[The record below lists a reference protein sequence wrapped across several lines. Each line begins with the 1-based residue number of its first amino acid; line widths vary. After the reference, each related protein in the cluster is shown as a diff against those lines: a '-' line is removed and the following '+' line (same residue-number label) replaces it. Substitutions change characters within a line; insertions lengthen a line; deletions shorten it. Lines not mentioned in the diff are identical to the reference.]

1 MQIITVPAGPL
12 RANSY
17 LLTEN
22 GRDAVL
28 IDCGGSEALAQARR
42 RGLRVAYV
50 LLTHGHF
57 DHVFGCAAAQEAGAK
72 VGCSEAERAFLEA
85 GPDLGLAMGL
95 SVPPFTVD
103 FTFRDGD
110 VLDLCGMR
118 FGVIASPG
126 HTPGGICLL
135 DRQDRLLFTGDS
147 VIEQTWM
154 QMDESLPMHVFL
166 DSLESLGKIR
176 SAFDYILTGHTRMCP
191 EDASLCEAQRR
202 AVTEVIN
209 GQDEGDMPYEW
220 YGGLATAHPYGPEPR
235 RIVYRRDRLEKERK
249 ETAK

>member
-42 RGLRVAYV
+42 RGLQVAYV

-118 FGVIASPG
+118 FAVIASPG
-126 HTPGGICLL
+126 HTPGGVCF
-135 DRQDRLLFTGDS
+135 RAGQALFTGRACGGCWRS
-147 VIEQTWM
+147 RATSPSIRGTTTR
-154 QMDESLPMHVFL
+154 LP
-166 DSLESLGKIR
+166 SR
-176 SAFDYILTGHTRMCP
+176 TSADTIPLP
-191 EDASLCEAQRR
+191 E
-202 AVTEVIN
+202 AV
-209 GQDEGDMPYEW
+209 PC
-220 YGGLATAHPYGPEPR
+220 
-235 RIVYRRDRLEKERK
+235 
-249 ETAK
+249 

>member
-42 RGLRVAYV
+42 RGLQVAYV

-118 FGVIASPG
+118 FAVIASPG
-126 HTPGGICLL
+126 HTPGGVCF
-135 DRQDRLLFTGDS
+135 RAGQALFTGDTLFLEGVGRTDFPGGSAAQLRQS
-147 VIEQTWM
+147 VRRLLAIDGDLAVYPGHDDPT
-154 QMDESLPMHVFL
+154 SL
-166 DSLESLGKIR
+166 
-176 SAFDYILTGHTRMCP
+176 
-191 EDASLCEAQRR
+191 
-202 AVTEVIN
+202 
-209 GQDEGDMPYEW
+209 
-220 YGGLATAHPYGPEPR
+220 AH
-235 RIVYRRDRLEKERK
+235 ERQYNPF
-249 ETAK
+249 A